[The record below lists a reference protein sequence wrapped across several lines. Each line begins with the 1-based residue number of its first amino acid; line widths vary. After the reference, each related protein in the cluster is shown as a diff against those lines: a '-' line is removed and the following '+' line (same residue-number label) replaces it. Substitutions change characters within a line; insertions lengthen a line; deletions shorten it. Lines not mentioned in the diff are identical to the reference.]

1 MEYEIACRCGKSIPV
16 TEAMAGSAQ
25 ACECGQTVV
34 VPPLSTLRA
43 TVATATDH
51 PAADASAQDR
61 PTPVVKPV
69 GEIIAP
75 TKISLREDGGAAR
88 GRRTVVMAALTP
100 DALWIQDTAR
110 LRLIALQEL
119 EVAQPVNGAELAIS
133 PAPSGGGGKLTLTFD
148 DTTQAKRWYDRIQ
161 ACQSRLSPAAPS
173 DGRRVPEAVALVRR
187 APDVPHVGLGRVTFL
202 HGSAQ
207 TADQG
212 AQLRAGIL
220 GADAVI
226 DLRRKKC
233 PEIGRAARQVTGLAV
248 RVDDEDG
255 RKRLRGKWYAEEV
268 AALTTRM
275 LLLVGSIALLQ
286 FLIYGLL
293 TGKSKFIAAT
303 GESLEESVLSAGL
316 GTLIIYAWPLVA
328 VALLRVLRWRELLRV
343 AGFAVLIAT
352 TIRGLTAISAYL
364 IAAVNSGAAID
375 KRGIGMLL
383 DPFEWAF
390 IIIGGVLCARAW
402 RLAGRA
408 NQILPDEARVASMPR
423 KVWSRG
429 LLATTGIYALLCFG
443 FVAVSGYEIGAYMNQ
458 PGIDPLR
465 EHQALLAL
473 NEGVTHS
480 DKKDFAAA
488 EKSFQQSLR
497 IWEDLASK
505 PGAPSAY
512 RANLAVT
519 LRNLGWLRLRLS
531 RNDEAEKYYTRVV
544 QLADQLVRDPDLDD
558 DTKKTFA
565 EARAVLADL
574 RGEKSLK
581 LLEEKENAAIRTY
594 EEAQAS
600 DEPSKAE
607 GLVRQAIAAW
617 EALLPQSDNPSYTKT
632 ATSRLATAYLWLG
645 ELEQQL
651 DKRSDSE
658 VSLKKA
664 INFGERA
671 VSMDPTRPLPKH
683 NLQEVE
689 LRRTARGVFRQ
700 SSVSSG
706 GRQVSL
712 RDERFRE
719 AIDFLKAAASS
730 ELEDRVNSGKD
741 LETAVPAL
749 AYRLNRL
756 AWLLAHCPDEHIRDT
771 KASVNYAR
779 QAVNARGDV
788 TDFWHTLAIVQY
800 RNGDWRDSLSSLE
813 ECKAKQGEFDAF
825 DWLLSAMNLFRL
837 NRMKEAESAFLK
849 SDQWMREAGRRAERD
864 ATSRLEYESM
874 RPSVEALRRE
884 AQALIDGQPAVG

>member
-1 MEYEIACRCGKSIPV
+1 MEYEIACGCGKSIRV
-16 TEAMAGSAQ
+16 TEAMAGSSPN
-25 ACECGQTVV
+25 CECGQTVV

-43 TVATATDH
+43 MEV
-51 PAADASAQDR
+51 ADATEEPGADPPAQGR
-61 PTPVVKPV
+61 RTPVVKPV

-75 TKISLREDGGAAR
+75 TKISLREDRGAKRA
-88 GRRTVVMAALTP
+88 RRTVVMAALTP

-110 LRLIALQEL
+110 LRSIPLKEL
-119 EVAQPVNGAELAIS
+119 EIARPVNGAELAIS
-133 PAPSGGGGKLTLTFD
+133 PAPPGGAEKLTLTFD
-148 DTTQAKRWYDRIQ
+148 DATQAKRWYDRIQ
-161 ACQSRLSPAAPS
+161 ECQSRLSPDAPS
-173 DGRRVPEAVALVRR
+173 DGRRVPEVVALVRR
-187 APDVPHVGLGRVTFL
+187 APEVAHVGLGRVKFL
-202 HGSAQ
+202 HGSGE

-212 AQLRAGIL
+212 VQLRAGIL

-233 PEIGRAARQVTGLAV
+233 PEIGSAARQVSGLAV
-248 RVDDEDG
+248 RVEDEDD
-255 RKRLRGKWYAEEV
+255 RKRLRGQWYAEEV

-275 LLLVGSIALLQ
+275 LLLVGAIALIQ
-286 FLIYGLL
+286 FLVYGLL
-293 TGKSKFIAAT
+293 TGKSKFIVAT
-303 GESLEESVLSAGL
+303 GESREESMLSAGL
-316 GTLIIYAWPLVA
+316 ATLVVYAWPLVA

-352 TIRGLTAISAYL
+352 TIRGLTAMSAYL
-364 IAAVNSGAAID
+364 LATVNSGFASE
-375 KRGIGMLL
+375 KRRVFVLL

-408 NQILPDEARVASMPR
+408 NQILPDEARVAPLPR

-429 LLATTGIYALLCFG
+429 LLATTGIYSLLCLG

-458 PGIDPLR
+458 PGVDPQR

-488 EKSFQQSLR
+488 EKSFQQSVR

-505 PGAPSAY
+505 PGAPLAY
-512 RANLAVT
+512 RANLAIT
-519 LRNLGWLRLRLS
+519 LGNLGWLRMRNS
-531 RNDEAEKYYTRVV
+531 RDDEAEKYYSRVA
-544 QLADQLVRDPDLDD
+544 QLADQLEHDPDLDEN
-558 DTKKTFA
+558 TKKTIA
-565 EARAVLADL
+565 DARAVLAEL
-574 RGEKSLK
+574 REEKSLK
-581 LLEEKENAAIRTY
+581 PLIEKENAAIRTY

-600 DEPSKAE
+600 DEPWKAE

-617 EALLPQSDNPSYTKT
+617 EAVFSQSKSPSYAKT

-645 ELEQQL
+645 ELQEQL

-664 INFGERA
+664 IEYGERA
-671 VSMDPTRPLPKH
+671 VSLDPARPLPKH
-683 NLQEVE
+683 NLQVA
-689 LRRTARGVFRQ
+689 RRTLEG
-700 SSVSSG
+700 
-706 GRQVSL
+706 L
-712 RDERFRE
+712 RSRAFHQEVDKFLRNEQFRE
-719 AIDFLKAAASS
+719 AIDFLKRSIK
-730 ELEDRVNSGKD
+730 ELEDRVNNGKD

-756 AWLLAHCPDEHIRDT
+756 AWLLAHCPDEHVRDT
-771 KASVNYAR
+771 KASVKYAR

-788 TDFWHTLAIVQY
+788 AEFWHTLAIVQY

-813 ECKAKQGEFDAF
+813 ECKAMQGELDAS

-837 NRMKEAESAFLK
+837 NRMKEAESAILK
-849 SDQWMREAGRRAERD
+849 SDQWMREAGRKAEND
-864 ATSRLEYESM
+864 AMSRLEYESM
-874 RPSVEALRRE
+874 RTSVEALRRE
-884 AQALIDGQPAVG
+884 AQALMDGQPAVG